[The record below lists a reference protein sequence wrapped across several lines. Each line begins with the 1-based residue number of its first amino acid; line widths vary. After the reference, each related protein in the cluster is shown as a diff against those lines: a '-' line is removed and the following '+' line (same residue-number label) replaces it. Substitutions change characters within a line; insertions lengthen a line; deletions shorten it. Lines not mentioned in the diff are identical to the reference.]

1 MNPIGFII
9 SYASLLRQKSG
20 KPLVSRIIRLQ
31 IWIVSAL
38 CSDRRGVIM
47 SGVDGHFIRKQQ

>member
-47 SGVDGHFIRKQQ
+47 PGIEAAVTSP